1 MLYSCM
7 LCIPTPLTFSLVSN
21 NLATTTTRIPLP
33 IGKCLIRCCSP
44 IACSLSQWRSL
55 LVLLCALNC
64 DASICCCSY
73 SHTCFVYI
81 YVCMYIH
88 VVHTHTCIFIRFT
101 CYFHI
106 FLTFIFIL
114 KCAGCLF
121 LFLCSLPLLAVCVL
135 FRTPTI
141 TSAMRLSLE
150 ISKKTHK
157 PNKSMPHLLI

>member
-1 MLYSCM
+1 MLYSCI

-21 NLATTTTRIPLP
+21 NLATTTTTRIPLP

-81 YVCMYIH
+81 CMY
-88 VVHTHTCIFIRFT
+88 VYSCSTYTHM
-101 CYFHI
+101 YFYS
-106 FLTFIFIL
+106 F
-114 KCAGCLF
+114 
-121 LFLCSLPLLAVCVL
+121 
-135 FRTPTI
+135 
-141 TSAMRLSLE
+141 
-150 ISKKTHK
+150 
-157 PNKSMPHLLI
+157 HLLLSHIPHIYIYLKMCWLFVFVSMLASSSSGLCIVQNAHDNVCHASVA